1 MSRDFSGVL
10 GAVLLVAG
18 AGWLAY
24 KAAFLAMASTP
35 ANWGG
40 QGEGLG
46 PVSLLI
52 VSPGLAGILAGS
64 WILVRSGRR
73 NS

>member
-18 AGWLAY
+18 IGWLAY
-24 KAAFLAMASTP
+24 KAAFLAMAAMP
-35 ANWGG
+35 ANWGER
-40 QGEGLG
+40 GEGLG

-52 VSPGLAGILAGS
+52 VSPGLAGVLAGL
-64 WILVRSGRR
+64 WILFRSGCRKT
-73 NS
+73 